1 MTEERHKEAARGYLF
16 LKMPQEALEEIKSL
30 DSSIRTQQEVLDLAL
45 AAEMMLEDWN
55 AAAATAGLLCN
66 IDPNQSRYF
75 IHAAYCLHEVGDT
88 EKAKQLL
95 LSGPKE
101 LLDEPLFHYN
111 MACYLAT
118 LNQPKNALH
127 YLNKSF
133 ELDETLREVAANDSD
148 LKELTW

>member
-16 LKMPQEALEEIKSL
+16 LKMPEEALLEITSL
-30 DSSIRTQQEVLDLAL
+30 PEDIKAKQEVLDLSL

-55 AAAATAGLLCN
+55 SAAATATLLCK
-66 IDPNQSRYF
+66 IDPSQTRYF
-75 IHAAYCLHEVGDT
+75 IHAAYCWHEVGDT

-101 LLDEPLFHYN
+101 LMDEPLFHYN
-111 MACYLAT
+111 MACYLAI
-118 LNQPKNALH
+118 LDQPDNALH

-133 ELDETLREVAANDSD
+133 ELDETLKQVACDDSD
-148 LKELTW
+148 LANLSW